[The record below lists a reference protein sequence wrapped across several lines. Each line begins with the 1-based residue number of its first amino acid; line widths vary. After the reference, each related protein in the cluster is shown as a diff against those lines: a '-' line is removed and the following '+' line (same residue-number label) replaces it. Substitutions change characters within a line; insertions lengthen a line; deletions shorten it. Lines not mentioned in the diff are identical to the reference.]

1 MRNLNPILENR
12 KINPKAIKE
21 FGFVKN
27 ELKKS
32 ICNDEFEVQIKIDMN
47 TNVDTNI
54 SINKNTSTIDKAQ
67 SLNVYSRV
75 IDKFNNEEYVLVD
88 VLESS
93 GEFVGTIRKA
103 YEDIINEFV
112 QKCTTYTLYNEEQV
126 KDVIDYIDEKYGD
139 KPEFLWDDENGI
151 IRNSQNDKWF
161 IVFMKVLPEKIG
173 LNGNERIE
181 IIDIRYQK
189 DETEK
194 VIDRK
199 RIFPGYHMNKR
210 SWITILMNGSLDNQ
224 ELFELI
230 DNSYNLS
237 IGNKSN
243 MAGSTLA
250 QKVYDYLLTI
260 PKGKVVTYGQ
270 IAEHLGNKGLARA
283 VGNIL
288 HKNPDGDKYPC
299 YKVVNGNGRLAD
311 AFVFGG
317 RNVQAEK
324 LEKDGIHLKN
334 GKVDL
339 LKYQWIEKK

>member
-1 MRNLNPILENR
+1 MGMRDLGNVLENR
-12 KINPKAIKE
+12 KINKKALTK
-21 FGFVKN
+21 FGFKK
-27 ELKKS
+27 EKASDDLLYKKS
-32 ICNDEFEVQIKIDMN
+32 IVNDEFEIQINISEQNGKID
-47 TNVDTNI
+47 VC
-54 SINKNTSTIDKAQ
+54 SK
-67 SLNVYSRV
+67 V
-75 IDKFNNEEYVLVD
+75 IDILNDEEYILVD

-93 GEFVGTIRKA
+93 GEFVGKIRKE
-103 YEDIINEFV
+103 YEETIDRFIQE
-112 QKCTTYTLYNEEQV
+112 CTTYNLYNEEQV
-126 KDVIDYIDEKYGD
+126 GIAIEYISEKYGD

-173 LNGNERIE
+173 LKGNEKIE

-189 DETEK
+189 DQTNG
-194 VIDRK
+194 VINNES
-199 RIFPGYHMNKR
+199 IFPGYHMNKR
-210 SWITILMNGSLDNQ
+210 SWITILMNGSLANE

-250 QKVYDYLLTI
+250 QKVYDYLLTM

-299 YKVVNGNGRLAD
+299 YKVVNSDGKLAD

-317 RNVQAEK
+317 RNIQAER
-324 LEKDGIHLKN
+324 LQKDGIFLKD
-334 GKVDL
+334 GKVEMD
-339 LKYQWIEKK
+339 KYQWIEEK

>member
-1 MRNLNPILENR
+1 MRDLSPLLENR
-12 KINPKAIKE
+12 KINQKALKE
-21 FGFVKN
+21 FGFEKN
-27 ELKKS
+27 EFKKS
-32 ICNDEFEVQIKIDMN
+32 ICDDEFEIQINMIMKTNKIN
-47 TNVDTNI
+47 P
-54 SINKNTSTIDKAQ
+54 
-67 SLNVYSRV
+67 SLSVYSRV
-75 IDKFNNEEYVLVD
+75 IDNFSNEEYVLVD
-88 VLESS
+88 VLEST
-93 GEFVGTIRKA
+93 GEFVGKVRKE
-103 YEDIINEFV
+103 YENTLDEFI
-112 QKCTTYTLYNEEQV
+112 QKCTTYNLYNEEQV
-126 KDVIDYIDEKYGD
+126 KDVIDYIGEKYGD

-161 IVFMKVLPEKIG
+161 IIFMKVFPEKLG
-173 LNGNERIE
+173 LKGNEKVE

-189 DETEK
+189 DETDK
-194 VIDRK
+194 VIDGK
-199 RIFPGYHMNKR
+199 SIFPGYHMNKK
-210 SWITILMNGSLDNQ
+210 SWITVLMNGSLDNQ

-243 MAGSTLA
+243 MAGNTLA

-270 IAEHLGNKGLARA
+270 IAEYLGNKGLARA

-299 YKVVNGNGRLAD
+299 YKVVNSDGKLAD

-317 RNVQAEK
+317 RNIQAER

-334 GKVDL
+334 GKVEMA
-339 LKYQWIEKK
+339 KYQWIEEK